1 MTAPTDTATFCA
13 CHDDGPPDEHGRCE
27 TCLLPR
33 PAPSPRPEGNAPTP
47 EEIAAPTAIDAA
59 RSYRNRTG
67 CTLVE
72 AKEIT
77 GRARMR
83 AALARAREAAEAND
97 GMRKALRQREQE
109 HLAACAE
116 ADELRAW
123 QEAVADGLG
132 FLNRAEGQRGYEV
145 AEPSVIIRAF
155 RDASAFP
162 SAPGRCACPFDS
174 AAGIFVPFRSCPVHG
189 SQVTP

>member
-1 MTAPTDTATFCA
+1 MTIPKENGDTREGWRRRFVEEAILRKQA
-13 CHDDGPPDEHGRCE
+13 ESALAAASRDLDEARHD
-27 TCLLPR
+27 
-33 PAPSPRPEGNAPTP
+33 
-47 EEIAAPTAIDAA
+47 
-59 RSYRNRTG
+59 
-67 CTLVE
+67 
-72 AKEIT
+72 
-77 GRARMR
+77 MR